1 VPKPQHSPTLS
12 LAAAVAAGL
21 LAVSPQPASAAEPE
35 VAAPVEPSEPS
46 EPSGRTEAAAEDE
59 VVVTGTR
66 SVELRRRSL
75 VKVDVVTRDEAQRR
89 GATNVGEA
97 LAGQLGLQVNP
108 SAYGALGRPAA
119 AQMGGLDRD
128 RVLVLEDGER
138 VVGDFGGA
146 IDLAQMPLGGVSRIE
161 VVEGPTSAL
170 YGTSAIGGVINVISG
185 PPELEGLS
193 GRLQL
198 EARYPWLGL
207 GVGELAWREDDAWA
221 AAEASF
227 VGARN
232 IALSPPD
239 TSTPDLYRL
248 GAGVRVGTSFGRGH
262 DASLRVR
269 FTREASEG
277 LSTEEVPGL
286 GRFFI
291 DLPEAT
297 DRLAVTL
304 RDRLVLGP
312 GHSLRLSLA
321 KQWFWN
327 ESGRDRRDSP
337 IDDLRSREHTMHSGE
352 LVGSFFEGQIVSGL
366 VGARAEVESFEQSLS
381 RVRSTGGELSST
393 DQIEVEPTTLGQAA
407 LYGQARVDPVDAL
420 SLSVGA
426 RLEASPRHGATAAP
440 RVALAIRPSER
451 LTLRLAGGRGY
462 RVPSAKEVGFTFDHS
477 SIGYRV
483 IGNPDLQPETSW
495 GLSGDIS
502 ARVDKRLEL
511 LLGGYANW
519 VDQLIDLRLAPGSAT
534 TTGVAD
540 YTYVNVGE
548 ARTAGFTAGAKG
560 RVQSWLRAEV
570 GYAYLFTR
578 DEEAQRPL
586 PGRPPHTLLSSLHAE
601 APIGLEV
608 YLRARTVL
616 DAYLD
621 DELRAPGFSMLDL
634 RLSQAL
640 GGGFRAYVGAL
651 NLLDSRRAPTRLGD
665 QRPIEGRSFYLGV
678 EAALPR
684 SEP

>member
-1 VPKPQHSPTLS
+1 MARYSKIQVFLTAAGC
-12 LAAAVAAGL
+12 AAALLGAMHGAARAGEREPDAGGESVE
-21 LAVSPQPASAAEPE
+21 AVDEPE
-35 VAAPVEPSEPS
+35 DRR
-46 EPSGRTEAAAEDE
+46 SGPEDE

-66 SVELRRRSL
+66 TAESRRTSL
-75 VKVDVVTRDEAQRR
+75 VKVEVVTRDEAQRR

-146 IDLAQMPLGGVSRIE
+146 VDLAQMPLGGVSRIE
-161 VVEGPTSAL
+161 LVEGPTSAL

-198 EARYPWLGL
+198 EARHPWLALGL
-207 GVGELAWREDDAWA
+207 GELAFRHDDAWVS
-221 AAEASF
+221 AEASL
-227 VGARN
+227 VGARR

-239 TSTPDLYRL
+239 TTTPDVLRL
-248 GAGVRVGTSFGRGH
+248 GAGLRVGTSFGRGH
-262 DASLRVR
+262 DASLRLR

-286 GRFFI
+286 GRYFI

-304 RDRLVLGP
+304 RDRLELGR
-312 GHSLRLSLA
+312 GHSLRMSLA
-321 KQWFWN
+321 KQWFW
-327 ESGRDRRDSP
+327 SDSARDRRASP
-337 IDDLRSREHTMHSGE
+337 IDETRERRHTMHSME
-352 LVGSFFEGQIVSGL
+352 LIGSFFEGRPASGL
-366 VGARAEVESFEQSLS
+366 VGARAEVESFQQTLS
-381 RVRSTGGELSST
+381 RVRELGGQLV
-393 DQIEVEPTTLGQAA
+393 DGDLLEVEPTQLGQAA
-407 LYGQARVDPVDAL
+407 LYAQARVDPSELVGL
-420 SLSVGA
+420 SAGT
-426 RLEASPRHGATAAP
+426 RLEASPVYGATFAP
-440 RVALAIRPSER
+440 RLAMAIRPMEA
-451 LTLRLAGGRGY
+451 LALRLSAGRGY
-462 RVPSAKEVGFTFDHS
+462 RVPSAKEVGFSFDHS

-483 IGNPDLQPETSW
+483 LGNPDLLPETSW
-495 GLSGDIS
+495 GLQGDASMRID
-502 ARVDKRLEL
+502 RRLEL
-511 LLGGYANW
+511 SLGGYANW
-519 VDQLIDLRLAPGSAT
+519 VDELIDLRLEPGGASAS
-534 TTGVAD
+534 GVDD

-548 ARTAGFTAGAKG
+548 ARTAGITAGAKA
-560 RVQSWLRAEV
+560 RVRPWLRAEL

-586 PGRPPHTLLSSLHAE
+586 PGRPPHTLLSSLHFE
-601 APIGLEV
+601 SPFGLEV

-621 DELRAPGFSMLDL
+621 DGLRAPGYSMFDL
-634 RLSQAL
+634 RLRQAL
-640 GGGFRAYVGAL
+640 GGGLGAYVGAL
-651 NLLDSRRAPTRLGD
+651 NLLGSQREPSSLGD
-665 QRPIEGRSFYLGV
+665 QRPVEGRSFYLGL
-678 EAALPR
+678 EATLPR